1 MQNVADIMFKPQG
14 GISDNQFLDLLG
26 MISKNAGNVGLKK
39 PILFDDYTKANITN
53 LTEIW
58 LQYIEE
64 LYLSDDDKMN
74 KLLEKF

>member
-1 MQNVADIMFKPQG
+1 MFKPQG

-53 LTEIW
+53 LTEI
-58 LQYIEE
+58 
-64 LYLSDDDKMN
+64 
-74 KLLEKF
+74 